1 MQNKI
6 QGGMSMYKDSFNE
19 GVNRLGTNAVKY
31 DKYKENFN
39 TNEDDIIPMWIADM
53 DFKTCDEITKALQNK
68 LSTGNLGY
76 DTVNGYYESV
86 VKWMR
91 DRHNV
96 EINVEDVVYTPGV
109 VTAINFLLKILI
121 KENDKVLVQSPVYHS
136 FFRVLNENKCDVVQ
150 SELFIKNNRYEIDF
164 DEFENK
170 ISTGVKVLILCNPHN
185 PIGRVWTKEELEKI
199 VEICESYKVFIIS
212 DEIHSDLVF
221 KGYKHTSL
229 TTVAPY
235 YKDNIVTLTAPSK
248 TFNLAG
254 LYVSNAIITD
264 EKLRN
269 RYKEL
274 FSTTP
279 NVLGAEALIAA
290 YNKGETWLEELLEY
304 IENNYNYVLNFVNEN
319 IPKIKVI
326 KQEGTFLT
334 WLDCRELGLSDDEL
348 ERFFL
353 EEAKLALSN
362 GTAFGKGGSGFM
374 RMNIGCPISTVK
386 EALDR
391 LKNAVDNM

>member
-1 MQNKI
+1 
-6 QGGMSMYKDSFNE
+6 MYKDSFNE

-68 LSTGNLGY
+68 LYTGNLGY

-91 DRHNV
+91 NRHNV
-96 EINVEDVVYTPGV
+96 DINVEDVVYTPGV

-185 PIGRVWTKEELEKI
+185 PIGRVWTKEELERI

-264 EKLRN
+264 EKLRS

-304 IENNYNYVLNFVNEN
+304 IESNYNYVLKFVNEN

-334 WLDCRELGLSDDEL
+334 WLDCRELGLSDEEL

-353 EEAKLALSN
+353 EEAKLALST

-386 EALDR
+386 EALER

>member
-1 MQNKI
+1 
-6 QGGMSMYKDSFNE
+6 MYKDSFNE
-19 GVNRLGTNAVKY
+19 GVNRIGTNAVKY

-39 TNEDDIIPMWIADM
+39 TDKEDIIPMWIADM
-53 DFKTCDEITKALQNK
+53 DFQTCDEITKALQNK
-68 LSTGNLGY
+68 LVTGNLGY
-76 DTVNGYYESV
+76 DTVYGYYESV
-86 VKWMR
+86 VNWMKK
-91 DRHNV
+91 RHNMD
-96 EINVEDVVYTPGV
+96 ITIEDVVYTPGV
-109 VTAINFLLKILI
+109 VTAINFLLKILV

-136 FFRVLNENKCDVVQ
+136 FFRVLNENKCDIVQ
-150 SELFIKNNRYEIDF
+150 SELIIKNNRYEIDF
-164 DEFENK
+164 DEFESK
-170 ISTGVKVLILCNPHN
+170 IATGAKVLILCNPHN
-185 PIGRVWTKEELEKI
+185 PIGRIWTREELERI

-221 KGYKHTSL
+221 KGYKHSSL
-229 TTVAPY
+229 ITVAPY
-235 YKDNIVTLTAPSK
+235 YRNNIVTLTAPSK

-254 LYVSNAIITD
+254 LYTSNAIITN

-279 NVLGAEALIAA
+279 NVLGAEALVAA
-290 YNKGETWLEELLEY
+290 YNKGEIWLEELLEY
-304 IENNYNYVLNFVNEN
+304 TESNYEYVVNFINKN
-319 IPKIKVI
+319 IPKIKII

-348 ERFFL
+348 ERFFIDK
-353 EEAKLALSN
+353 AKLALSN
-362 GTAFGKGGSGFM
+362 GVSFGKGGNGFM
-374 RMNIGCPISTVK
+374 RMNIGCSIYTIK

>member
-1 MQNKI
+1 
-6 QGGMSMYKDSFNE
+6 MYKDSFNE

-76 DTVNGYYESV
+76 DTVDGYYESV

-91 DRHNV
+91 NRHNV
-96 EINVEDVVYTPGV
+96 DINVEDVVYTPGV

-150 SELFIKNNRYEIDF
+150 SELFIKDNRYEIDF

-185 PIGRVWTKEELEKI
+185 PIGRVWTKEELERI

-264 EKLRN
+264 EKLRS

-304 IENNYNYVLNFVNEN
+304 IESNYNYVLKFVNEN
-319 IPKIKVI
+319 VPKIKVI

-334 WLDCRELGLSDDEL
+334 WLDCRELGLSDEEL

-353 EEAKLALSN
+353 EEAKLALST

-386 EALDR
+386 EALER

>member
-1 MQNKI
+1 
-6 QGGMSMYKDSFNE
+6 MYKDSFNE
-19 GVNRLGTNAVKY
+19 GVNRIGTNAVKY
-31 DKYKENFN
+31 DKYKANFN
-39 TNEDDIIPMWIADM
+39 TDKEDIIPMWIADM
-53 DFKTCDEITKALQNK
+53 DFQTCDEITKALQNK
-68 LSTGNLGY
+68 LVTGNLGY
-76 DTVNGYYESV
+76 DTVDGYYESV
-86 VKWMR
+86 VNWMKK
-91 DRHNV
+91 RHNMDLT
-96 EINVEDVVYTPGV
+96 IEDVVYTPGV
-109 VTAINFLLKILI
+109 VTAINFLLKILV

-136 FFRVLNENKCDVVQ
+136 FFRVLNENKCDIVQ
-150 SELFIKNNRYEIDF
+150 SELIIKNNRYEIDF
-164 DEFENK
+164 DEFESK
-170 ISTGVKVLILCNPHN
+170 IATGVRVLILCNPHN
-185 PIGRVWTKEELEKI
+185 PIGRIWTKEELERI

-221 KGYKHTSL
+221 KGYKHRSL
-229 TTVAPY
+229 ITVAPY
-235 YKDNIVTLTAPSK
+235 YRNNIVTLTAPSK

-254 LYVSNAIITD
+254 LYTSNAIITN

-274 FSTTP
+274 FSTNP

-290 YNKGETWLEELLEY
+290 YNKGEIWLEELLEY
-304 IENNYNYVLNFVNEN
+304 IESNYEYVVNFINKN

-348 ERFFL
+348 ERFFIDK
-353 EEAKLALSN
+353 AKLALSN
-362 GTAFGKGGSGFM
+362 GVSFGKGGNGFM
-374 RMNIGCPISTVK
+374 RMNIGCSIYTIK

>member
-1 MQNKI
+1 
-6 QGGMSMYKDSFNE
+6 MYKDSFNE

-86 VKWMR
+86 VKWIR
-91 DRHNV
+91 NRHNV
-96 EINVEDVVYTPGV
+96 DINVEDVVYTPGV

-150 SELFIKNNRYEIDF
+150 SELFIKDNRYEIDF

-185 PIGRVWTKEELEKI
+185 PIGRVWTKEELERI

-264 EKLRN
+264 EKLRS

-304 IENNYNYVLNFVNEN
+304 IESNYNYVLKFVNEN
-319 IPKIKVI
+319 VPKIKVI

-334 WLDCRELGLSDDEL
+334 WLDCRELGLSDEEL

-353 EEAKLALSN
+353 EKAKLALST

-386 EALDR
+386 EALER

>member
-1 MQNKI
+1 
-6 QGGMSMYKDSFNE
+6 MYKDSFNE

-91 DRHNV
+91 NRHNV
-96 EINVEDVVYTPGV
+96 DINVEDVVYTPGV

-150 SELFIKNNRYEIDF
+150 SELFIKDNRYEIDF

-185 PIGRVWTKEELEKI
+185 PIGRVWTKEELERI

-264 EKLRN
+264 EKLRS

-304 IENNYNYVLNFVNEN
+304 IESNYNYVLKFVNEN
-319 IPKIKVI
+319 VPKIKVI

-334 WLDCRELGLSDDEL
+334 WLDCRELGLSDEEL

-353 EEAKLALSN
+353 EKAKLALST

-386 EALDR
+386 EALER

>member
-1 MQNKI
+1 
-6 QGGMSMYKDSFNE
+6 MYKDSFNE

-170 ISTGVKVLILCNPHN
+170 IATGVKVLILCNPHN

-304 IENNYNYVLNFVNEN
+304 IESNYNYVLKFANEN

>member
-1 MQNKI
+1 
-6 QGGMSMYKDSFNE
+6 MYKDSFNE

-91 DRHNV
+91 NRHNV
-96 EINVEDVVYTPGV
+96 DINVEDVVYTPGV

-136 FFRVLNENKCDVVQ
+136 FFRVLNENKCDIVQ
-150 SELFIKNNRYEIDF
+150 SELFIKDNRYEIDF

-185 PIGRVWTKEELEKI
+185 PIGRVWTKEELERI

-264 EKLRN
+264 EKLRS

-304 IENNYNYVLNFVNEN
+304 IESNYNYVLKFVNEN
-319 IPKIKVI
+319 VPKIKVI

-334 WLDCRELGLSDDEL
+334 WLDCRELGLSDEEL

-353 EEAKLALSN
+353 EEAKLALSS

-386 EALDR
+386 EALER

>member
-1 MQNKI
+1 M
-6 QGGMSMYKDSFNE
+6 
-19 GVNRLGTNAVKY
+19 
-31 DKYKENFN
+31 
-39 TNEDDIIPMWIADM
+39 
-53 DFKTCDEITKALQNK
+53 K
-68 LSTGNLGY
+68 L
-76 DTVNGYYESV
+76 
-86 VKWMR
+86 
-91 DRHNV
+91 
-96 EINVEDVVYTPGV
+96 P
-109 VTAINFLLKILI
+109 
-121 KENDKVLVQSPVYHS
+121 S

-150 SELFIKNNRYEIDF
+150 SELFIKDNRYEIDF

-185 PIGRVWTKEELEKI
+185 PIGRVWTKEELERI
-199 VEICESYKVFIIS
+199 AEICESYKVFIIS

-304 IENNYNYVLNFVNEN
+304 IESNYNYVLKFVNEN
-319 IPKIKVI
+319 VPKIKVI

-334 WLDCRELGLSDDEL
+334 WLDCRELGLSDEEL

-353 EEAKLALSN
+353 EKAKLALST

-386 EALDR
+386 EALER

>member
-1 MQNKI
+1 
-6 QGGMSMYKDSFNE
+6 MYKDSFNE

-91 DRHNV
+91 NRHNV
-96 EINVEDVVYTPGV
+96 DINVEDVVYTPGV

-136 FFRVLNENKCDVVQ
+136 FFRVLNENKCDIVQ
-150 SELFIKNNRYEIDF
+150 SELFIKDNRYEIDF

-185 PIGRVWTKEELEKI
+185 PIGRVWTKEELERI

-264 EKLRN
+264 EKLRS

-304 IENNYNYVLNFVNEN
+304 IESNYNYVLKFVNEN
-319 IPKIKVI
+319 VAKIKVI

-334 WLDCRELGLSDDEL
+334 WLDCRELGLSDEEL

-353 EEAKLALSN
+353 EEAKLALST

-386 EALDR
+386 EALQR

>member
-1 MQNKI
+1 
-6 QGGMSMYKDSFNE
+6 MYKDSFNE

-91 DRHNV
+91 NRHNV
-96 EINVEDVVYTPGV
+96 DINVEDVVYTPGV

-136 FFRVLNENKCDVVQ
+136 FFRVLSENKFDVVQ
-150 SELFIKNNRYEIDF
+150 SELFIKDNRYEIDF

-185 PIGRVWTKEELEKI
+185 PIGRVWTKEELERI

-264 EKLRN
+264 EKLRS

-304 IENNYNYVLNFVNEN
+304 IESNYNYVLKFVNEN
-319 IPKIKVI
+319 VTKIKVI

-334 WLDCRELGLSDDEL
+334 WLDCRELGLSDEEL

-353 EEAKLALSN
+353 EKAKLALST

-386 EALDR
+386 EALER

>member
-1 MQNKI
+1 
-6 QGGMSMYKDSFNE
+6 MYKDSFNE

-76 DTVNGYYESV
+76 DTVDGYYESV

-91 DRHNV
+91 NRHNV
-96 EINVEDVVYTPGV
+96 DINVEDVVYTPGV

-136 FFRVLNENKCDVVQ
+136 FFRVLNENKCDIVQ
-150 SELFIKNNRYEIDF
+150 SELFIKDNRYEIDF

-185 PIGRVWTKEELEKI
+185 PIGRVWTKEELERI

-264 EKLRN
+264 EKLRS

-304 IENNYNYVLNFVNEN
+304 IESNYNYVLKFVNEN
-319 IPKIKVI
+319 VPKIKVI

-334 WLDCRELGLSDDEL
+334 WLDCRELGLSDEEL

-353 EEAKLALSN
+353 EEAKLALST

-386 EALDR
+386 EALQR

>member
-1 MQNKI
+1 
-6 QGGMSMYKDSFNE
+6 MYKDSFNE

-53 DFKTCDEITKALQNK
+53 DFKTCDEITKELQNK

-91 DRHNV
+91 NRHNV
-96 EINVEDVVYTPGV
+96 DINVEDVVYTPGV

-150 SELFIKNNRYEIDF
+150 SELFIKDNRYEIDF

-185 PIGRVWTKEELEKI
+185 PIGRVWTKEELERI

-221 KGYKHTSL
+221 KGYKHISL

-264 EKLRN
+264 EKLRS

-290 YNKGETWLEELLEY
+290 YNKGEIWLEELLEY
-304 IENNYNYVLNFVNEN
+304 IESNYNYVLKFVNKN
-319 IPKIKVI
+319 VPKIKVI

-334 WLDCRELGLSDDEL
+334 WLDCRELGLSDEEL
-348 ERFFL
+348 ERLFL
-353 EEAKLALSN
+353 EKAKLALST

-386 EALDR
+386 EALER

>member
-1 MQNKI
+1 
-6 QGGMSMYKDSFNE
+6 MYRDSFNE

-91 DRHNV
+91 NRHNV
-96 EINVEDVVYTPGV
+96 DINVEDVVYTPGV

-136 FFRVLNENKCDVVQ
+136 FFRVLNENKCDIVQ
-150 SELFIKNNRYEIDF
+150 SELFIKDNRYEIDF

-185 PIGRVWTKEELEKI
+185 PIGRVWTKEELERI

-264 EKLRN
+264 EKLRS

-304 IENNYNYVLNFVNEN
+304 IESNYNYVLKFVNEN
-319 IPKIKVI
+319 VAKIKVI

-334 WLDCRELGLSDDEL
+334 WLDCRELGLSDEEL

-353 EEAKLALSN
+353 EEAKLALST

-386 EALDR
+386 EALER

>member
-1 MQNKI
+1 
-6 QGGMSMYKDSFNE
+6 MYKDSFNE

-91 DRHNV
+91 NRHNV
-96 EINVEDVVYTPGV
+96 DINVEDVVYTPGV

-136 FFRVLNENKCDVVQ
+136 FFRVLNENKCDIVQ
-150 SELFIKNNRYEIDF
+150 SELFIKDNRYEIDF

-185 PIGRVWTKEELEKI
+185 PIGRVWTKEELERI

-264 EKLRN
+264 EKLRS

-279 NVLGAEALIAA
+279 NILGAEALIAA

-304 IENNYNYVLNFVNEN
+304 IESNYNYVLKFVNEN
-319 IPKIKVI
+319 VPKIKVI

-334 WLDCRELGLSDDEL
+334 WLDCRELGLSDEEL

-353 EEAKLALSN
+353 EEAKLALSS

-386 EALDR
+386 EALER

>member
-1 MQNKI
+1 
-6 QGGMSMYKDSFNE
+6 MYKDSFNE

-91 DRHNV
+91 NRHNV
-96 EINVEDVVYTPGV
+96 DINIEDVVYTPGV

-150 SELFIKNNRYEIDF
+150 SELFIKDNRYGIDF

-185 PIGRVWTKEELEKI
+185 PIGRVWTK
-199 VEICESYKVFIIS
+199 
-212 DEIHSDLVF
+212 
-221 KGYKHTSL
+221 
-229 TTVAPY
+229 
-235 YKDNIVTLTAPSK
+235 
-248 TFNLAG
+248 
-254 LYVSNAIITD
+254 
-264 EKLRN
+264 
-269 RYKEL
+269 
-274 FSTTP
+274 
-279 NVLGAEALIAA
+279 
-290 YNKGETWLEELLEY
+290 
-304 IENNYNYVLNFVNEN
+304 
-319 IPKIKVI
+319 
-326 KQEGTFLT
+326 
-334 WLDCRELGLSDDEL
+334 
-348 ERFFL
+348 
-353 EEAKLALSN
+353 
-362 GTAFGKGGSGFM
+362 
-374 RMNIGCPISTVK
+374 
-386 EALDR
+386 
-391 LKNAVDNM
+391 KN

>member
-1 MQNKI
+1 
-6 QGGMSMYKDSFNE
+6 MYKDSFNE

-304 IENNYNYVLNFVNEN
+304 IENNYNYVLNFANEN

-348 ERFFL
+348 ARFFL

-362 GTAFGKGGSGFM
+362 GTAFGKGGIGFM

>member
-1 MQNKI
+1 
-6 QGGMSMYKDSFNE
+6 MYKDSFNE

-86 VKWMR
+86 VKWVR
-91 DRHNV
+91 NRHNV
-96 EINVEDVVYTPGV
+96 DINVEDVVYTPGV

-185 PIGRVWTKEELEKI
+185 PIGRVWTKEELERI

-264 EKLRN
+264 EKLRS

-304 IENNYNYVLNFVNEN
+304 IESNYNYVLKFVNEN
-319 IPKIKVI
+319 VPKIKVI

-334 WLDCRELGLSDDEL
+334 WLDCRELGLSDEEL

-353 EEAKLALSN
+353 EEAKLALST

-386 EALDR
+386 EALER

>member
-1 MQNKI
+1 
-6 QGGMSMYKDSFNE
+6 MYKDSFNE

-91 DRHNV
+91 NRHNV
-96 EINVEDVVYTPGV
+96 DINVEDVVYTPGV

-136 FFRVLNENKCDVVQ
+136 FFRVLNENKCDIVQ
-150 SELFIKNNRYEIDF
+150 SELFIKDNRYEIDF

-185 PIGRVWTKEELEKI
+185 PIGRVWTKEELERI

-264 EKLRN
+264 KKLRS

-304 IENNYNYVLNFVNEN
+304 IESNYNYVLKFVNEN
-319 IPKIKVI
+319 VPKIKVI

-334 WLDCRELGLSDDEL
+334 WLDCRELGLSDEEL

-353 EEAKLALSN
+353 EEAKLALST

-386 EALDR
+386 EALQR

>member
-1 MQNKI
+1 
-6 QGGMSMYKDSFNE
+6 MYKDSFNE

-91 DRHNV
+91 NRHNV
-96 EINVEDVVYTPGV
+96 DINVEDVVYTPGV

-185 PIGRVWTKEELEKI
+185 PIGRVWTKEELERI

-264 EKLRN
+264 EKLRS

-304 IENNYNYVLNFVNEN
+304 IESNYNYVLKFVNEN
-319 IPKIKVI
+319 VPKIKVI

-334 WLDCRELGLSDDEL
+334 WLDCRELGLSDEEL

-353 EEAKLALSN
+353 EEAKLALST

-386 EALDR
+386 EALER

>member
-1 MQNKI
+1 
-6 QGGMSMYKDSFNE
+6 MYRDSFNE

-53 DFKTCDEITKALQNK
+53 DFKNCDEITKALQNK

-91 DRHNV
+91 NRHNV
-96 EINVEDVVYTPGV
+96 DINVEDVVYTPGV

-185 PIGRVWTKEELEKI
+185 PIGRVWTKEELERI

-264 EKLRN
+264 EKLRS

-304 IENNYNYVLNFVNEN
+304 IESNYNYVLKFVNKN
-319 IPKIKVI
+319 VPKIKVI

-334 WLDCRELGLSDDEL
+334 WLDCRELGLSDEEL

-353 EEAKLALSN
+353 EKAKLALST

-386 EALDR
+386 EALER
-391 LKNAVDNM
+391 LKNAVDNI

>member
-1 MQNKI
+1 
-6 QGGMSMYKDSFNE
+6 MYRDSFNE

-91 DRHNV
+91 NRHNV
-96 EINVEDVVYTPGV
+96 DINVEDVVYTPGV

-136 FFRVLNENKCDVVQ
+136 FFRVLNENKCDIVQ
-150 SELFIKNNRYEIDF
+150 SELFIKDNRYEIDF

-185 PIGRVWTKEELEKI
+185 PIGRVWTKEELERI

-264 EKLRN
+264 EKLRS

-304 IENNYNYVLNFVNEN
+304 IESNYNYVLKFVNEN
-319 IPKIKVI
+319 VPKIKVI

-334 WLDCRELGLSDDEL
+334 WLDCRELGLSDEEL

-353 EEAKLALSN
+353 EEAKLALST

-386 EALDR
+386 EALER

>member
-1 MQNKI
+1 
-6 QGGMSMYKDSFNE
+6 MYKDSFNE

-91 DRHNV
+91 NRHNV
-96 EINVEDVVYTPGV
+96 DINVEDVVYTPGV

-136 FFRVLNENKCDVVQ
+136 FFRVLNENKCDIVQ
-150 SELFIKNNRYEIDF
+150 SELFIKDNRYEIDF

-185 PIGRVWTKEELEKI
+185 PIGRVWTKEELERI

-264 EKLRN
+264 EKLRS

-304 IENNYNYVLNFVNEN
+304 IESNYNYVLKFVNEN
-319 IPKIKVI
+319 VPKIKVI

-334 WLDCRELGLSDDEL
+334 WLDCRELGLSDEEL

-353 EEAKLALSN
+353 EEAKLALST

-386 EALDR
+386 EALKR

>member
-1 MQNKI
+1 
-6 QGGMSMYKDSFNE
+6 MYKDSFNE

-91 DRHNV
+91 NRHNV
-96 EINVEDVVYTPGV
+96 DINVEDVVYTPGV

-136 FFRVLNENKCDVVQ
+136 FFRVLNENKCDIVQ
-150 SELFIKNNRYEIDF
+150 SELFIKDNRYEIDF

-185 PIGRVWTKEELEKI
+185 PIGRVWTKEELERI

-264 EKLRN
+264 EKLRS

-304 IENNYNYVLNFVNEN
+304 IESNYNYVLKFVNEN
-319 IPKIKVI
+319 VPKIKVI

-334 WLDCRELGLSDDEL
+334 WLDCRELGLSDEEL

-353 EEAKLALSN
+353 EEAKLALST

-386 EALDR
+386 EALQR

>member
-1 MQNKI
+1 
-6 QGGMSMYKDSFNE
+6 MYKDSFNE

-91 DRHNV
+91 NRHNV
-96 EINVEDVVYTPGV
+96 DINVEDVVYTPGV

-136 FFRVLNENKCDVVQ
+136 FFRVLNENKCDIVQ
-150 SELFIKNNRYEIDF
+150 SELFIKDNRYEIDF

-185 PIGRVWTKEELEKI
+185 PIGRVWTKEELERI

-212 DEIHSDLVF
+212 DEIHSHLVF

-264 EKLRN
+264 EKLRS

-304 IENNYNYVLNFVNEN
+304 IESNYNYVLKFVNEN
-319 IPKIKVI
+319 VPKIKVI

-334 WLDCRELGLSDDEL
+334 WLDCRELGLSDEEL

-353 EEAKLALSN
+353 EEAKLALST

-386 EALDR
+386 EALKR

>member
-1 MQNKI
+1 
-6 QGGMSMYKDSFNE
+6 MYKDSFNE

-39 TNEDDIIPMWIADM
+39 TNENDIIPMWIADM

-86 VKWMR
+86 VKWMKN
-91 DRHNV
+91 RHNV
-96 EINVEDVVYTPGV
+96 DINIEDVVYTPGV

-150 SELFIKNNRYEIDF
+150 SELFIKDNRYEIDF

-185 PIGRVWTKEELEKI
+185 PIGRVWTKEELERI
-199 VEICESYKVFIIS
+199 TEICESYKVFIIS

-264 EKLRN
+264 EKLRS

-304 IENNYNYVLNFVNEN
+304 IESNYNYVLKFVNEN
-319 IPKIKVI
+319 VPKIKVI

-334 WLDCRELGLSDDEL
+334 WLDCRELGLSDEEL

-353 EEAKLALSN
+353 EEAKLALST

-386 EALDR
+386 EALER

>member
-1 MQNKI
+1 
-6 QGGMSMYKDSFNE
+6 MYKDSFNE

-91 DRHNV
+91 NRHNV
-96 EINVEDVVYTPGV
+96 DINVEDVVYTPGV

-136 FFRVLNENKCDVVQ
+136 FFRVLNENKCDIVQ
-150 SELFIKNNRYEIDF
+150 SELFIKDNRYEIDF

-185 PIGRVWTKEELEKI
+185 PIGRVWTKEELERI

-264 EKLRN
+264 EKLRS

-304 IENNYNYVLNFVNEN
+304 IESNYNYVLKFVNEN
-319 IPKIKVI
+319 VSKIKVI

-334 WLDCRELGLSDDEL
+334 WLDCRELGLSDEEL

-353 EEAKLALSN
+353 EEAKLALST

-386 EALDR
+386 EALER

>member
-1 MQNKI
+1 
-6 QGGMSMYKDSFNE
+6 MYRDSFNE

-91 DRHNV
+91 NRHNV
-96 EINVEDVVYTPGV
+96 DINVEDVVYTPGV

-136 FFRVLNENKCDVVQ
+136 FFRVLNENKCDIVQ
-150 SELFIKNNRYEIDF
+150 SELFIKDNRYEIDF

-185 PIGRVWTKEELEKI
+185 PIGRVWTKEELERI

-229 TTVAPY
+229 ITVAPY

-264 EKLRN
+264 EKLRS

-304 IENNYNYVLNFVNEN
+304 IESNYNYVLKFVNEN
-319 IPKIKVI
+319 VPKIKVI

-334 WLDCRELGLSDDEL
+334 WLDCRELGLSDEEL

-353 EEAKLALSN
+353 EEAKLALST

-386 EALDR
+386 EALQR

>member
-1 MQNKI
+1 
-6 QGGMSMYKDSFNE
+6 MYKDSFNE

-91 DRHNV
+91 NRHNV
-96 EINVEDVVYTPGV
+96 DINVEDVVYTPGV

-150 SELFIKNNRYEIDF
+150 SELFIKDNRYEIDF

-185 PIGRVWTKEELEKI
+185 PIGRVWTKEELERI

-264 EKLRN
+264 EKLRS

-304 IENNYNYVLNFVNEN
+304 IESNYNYVLKFVNEN

-334 WLDCRELGLSDDEL
+334 WLDCRELGLSDEEL

-353 EEAKLALSN
+353 EKAKLALST

-386 EALDR
+386 EALER